1 MVAKS
6 NETSPHD
13 LKRDTL
19 SERSPQVAQR
29 LRETLGPVV
38 QSCVGVSSRPA
49 TLARALDIDRT
60 LAARTL
66 RALRSTESS
75 QFLHE
80 IPAPGGLRIFLHA
93 AAEHGVP
100 KGLIEAAAGAVQ
112 LFERLIDEF
121 PGGRVA
127 LDAALGGVNAEIR
140 ARSARGASQAIH
152 RSMTSL
158 LGYQADVMLAT
169 AIIQP
174 SADGKA
180 LDTAYILGKC
190 GARRLRASSPIT
202 VFGWRGDAPGT
213 LPEQYRIETIDGLHQ
228 PELGSAYLLH
238 DYCTRPTPP
247 LSLFQSNDLYLYTL
261 AESIPRV
268 NDPVTLIGAQV
279 VRNAGPRYQT
289 EDTRFHW
296 ETHTP
301 RFPCKVLLADVFVRD
316 DAISDRV
323 PTLTTTLHSIATG
336 APRPDAPAF
345 HLDDVSIDTSLQL
358 LGSGISKTASS
369 DIPSYTS
376 LLGTVFGRLGWDA
389 DRFRGYRCRLQY
401 PVPLVSLTF
410 WFELLQGPENRGA

>member
-1 MVAKS
+1 MVARP
-6 NETSPHD
+6 NETSVHE
-13 LKRDTL
+13 LQQGAVT
-19 SERSPQVAQR
+19 ERSPDVARR
-29 LRETLGPVV
+29 LQEALGPIVR
-38 QSCVGVSSRPA
+38 SCVGVSTRPA
-49 TLARALDIDRT
+49 TLARTLDIDRT
-60 LAARTL
+60 LAARLL
-66 RALRSTESS
+66 RALRSPDSAEI
-75 QFLHE
+75 LHE
-80 IPAPGGLRIFLHA
+80 IPAPGGLRIFL
-93 AAEHGVP
+93 
-100 KGLIEAAAGAVQ
+100 EAAADRGTPKPLLDAAESAVQ
-112 LFERLIDEF
+112 VFEQFIDEF
-121 PGGRVA
+121 PGGRAA

-169 AIIQP
+169 ALIQP
-174 SADGKA
+174 SADGKTV
-180 LDTAYILGKC
+180 DTAYILGKC
-190 GARRLRASSPIT
+190 GVRRLRASSPIT
-202 VFGWRGDAPGT
+202 VFGWRGDATGT
-213 LPEQYRIETIDGLHQ
+213 PPEQRRIETIDGDLQ

-247 LSLFQSNDLYLYTL
+247 LSLYQSNDLYLYTL

-316 DAISDRV
+316 DALSDRV

-336 APRPDAPAF
+336 SPRPDAPAF
-345 HLDDVSIDTSLQL
+345 HLDDVEIDHALHQL
-358 LGSGISKTASS
+358 GTGIGMAATADIPGYSTMLGS
-369 DIPSYTS
+369 
-376 LLGTVFGRLGWDA
+376 VFGRLGWDA
-389 DRFRGYRCRLQY
+389 GRFRGYRCRLQY

-410 WFELLQGPENRGA
+410 WFDLLQDPGHHTA